1 MRGARQTGRVPT
13 VLQLTRSVVA
23 PVTRTRLFRAIAPVL
38 LPPIEALL
46 GALSGGRLQLAS
58 LLVPSLVLHTV
69 GARTGE
75 ARSVHLMYTPDGSGR
90 AIVAGTSFARDRHP
104 AWTYN
109 LMANPDAWIT
119 VRDRTLRVR
128 ATRVP
133 TARRDAAWARIE
145 AQWPGYRGY
154 ERDSGR
160 VVRLF
165 VLRPVAEVPG
175 WPPVPGSVDDGTLD
189 APSTSD

>member
-1 MRGARQTGRVPT
+1 MPS
-13 VLQLTRSVVA
+13 VLQLTRAVVA
-23 PVTRTRLFRAIAPVL
+23 PLTRTRLFRLVGPVI
-38 LPPIEALL
+38 LPPIEAVL

-58 LLVPSLVLHTV
+58 LLVPSLVLHSV
-69 GARTGE
+69 GARTG
-75 ARSVHLMYTPDGSGR
+75 APRHVHLMYTPDGRGR

-104 AWTYN
+104 GWTYN
-109 LMANPDAWIT
+109 LIANPDAWIT

-133 TARRDAAWARIE
+133 AAERDAAWARIE

-165 VLRPVAEVPG
+165 VLRPVAESEA
-175 WPPVPGSVDDGTLD
+175 PPLASARAVDGPLD
-189 APSTSD
+189 ASSASD